1 MKGPS
6 LDCKNKRPLRY
17 NILFYI
23 VLKAFNNTYISILH
37 ENERYHYGNN
47 RSSKTR
53 IRNF

>member
-1 MKGPS
+1 MKEAS
-6 LDCKNKRPLRY
+6 LDCKTSDHY
-17 NILFYI
+17 AIIFYI